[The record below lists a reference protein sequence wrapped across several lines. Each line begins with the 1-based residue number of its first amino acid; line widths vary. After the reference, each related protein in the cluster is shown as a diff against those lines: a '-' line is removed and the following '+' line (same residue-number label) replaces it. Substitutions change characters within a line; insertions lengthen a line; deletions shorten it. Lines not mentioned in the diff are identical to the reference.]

1 MHPGRLEMATSAAL
15 DADEEGALALSARQ
29 ATRLAP
35 HSGGGEHGYE
45 ST

>member
-1 MHPGRLEMATSAAL
+1 MHPRRLEMAMSAAL
-15 DADEEGALALSARQ
+15 EADDEGALAFPARQ

-45 ST
+45 SS